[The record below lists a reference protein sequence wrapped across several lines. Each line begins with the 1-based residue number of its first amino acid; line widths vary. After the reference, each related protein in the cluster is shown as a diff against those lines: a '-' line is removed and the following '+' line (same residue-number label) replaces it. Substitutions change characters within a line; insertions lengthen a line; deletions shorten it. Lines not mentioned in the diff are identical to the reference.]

1 MASTT
6 TGHPAADPSK
16 STVTAPAPSSSSSSS
31 SSSKHGV
38 GPPVDIGGNRK
49 RYLIHNKTFDV
60 PSHYNITKPV
70 GFGAYGFVCAAVN
83 TLTGQKVAIK
93 KCANVFKE
101 IEDGKRIL
109 REIKLL
115 SAMRHENI
123 LGIVDLFPPPR
134 YDSFQDIYIVCPL
147 MDTDL
152 HHVLRSKQKL
162 MPDHLTYFV
171 YQILRGLK
179 YLHSACVLHRDL
191 KPANLLLNIACDLRI
206 CDFGLARAYNPTD
219 PVAELTDYV
228 VTRWYRPP
236 ELLFME
242 RQYTPAVDIWSTGC
256 IFAEM
261 ITRKALF
268 PGRDYLNQ
276 LQLLLDA
283 VGVPPEHELDWLQQ
297 PEARQYLRA
306 QRTVRHARGCVY
318 SMCCAGQSLD
328 DESVRVCACACA
340 CALGWVRQAGRSCV
354 VDARHAGRWVGGR
367 RMHWMTR
374 VVIAAWFVW
383 GLTRAARGSCDVDR
397 MCNAERR
404 YVRLALC
411 SGVHGRLGPLPQQ
424 RPPKPLQD
432 VVPGLTNPQAID
444 FLGKMLVF
452 DPKRRWSA
460 EELLGHPYVSALHDP
475 SDEPVASGPFVWSD
489 DAKQFTESSLRKGLW
504 DEICRFHPECAT
516 VDPRT

>member
-306 QRTVRHARGCVY
+306 QRT
-318 SMCCAGQSLD
+318 
-328 DESVRVCACACA
+328 
-340 CALGWVRQAGRSCV
+340 
-354 VDARHAGRWVGGR
+354 
-367 RMHWMTR
+367 
-374 VVIAAWFVW
+374 
-383 GLTRAARGSCDVDR
+383 
-397 MCNAERR
+397 
-404 YVRLALC
+404 
-411 SGVHGRLGPLPQQ
+411 